1 LLLDDFP
8 DTRLEWVHMKN
19 IIYSFFAFSLSFSAL
34 AASPQLAYNKSSGYT
49 GMKKSLLYQAL
60 GSRKVY
66 RRLV

>member
-1 LLLDDFP
+1 
-8 DTRLEWVHMKN
+8 MKN
-19 IIYSFFAFSLSFSAL
+19 IIYSLFAFSLSFSAI
-34 AASPQLAYNKSSGYT
+34 AAKPALAYNKSSGYT